1 MDTGDVYDNGNTA
14 YNSLLQV
21 TKLKL
26 RDFREILKRT
36 LYEYISIMH
45 MHNDN
50 IRIRYRPHTM
60 VLPVAKGNISYI
72 INIYSN
78 TFITYIYYLKKRY
91 INMYH
96 Y

>member
-1 MDTGDVYDNGNTA
+1 MY
-14 YNSLLQV
+14 
-21 TKLKL
+21 
-26 RDFREILKRT
+26 
-36 LYEYISIMH
+36 

-91 INMYH
+91 IFEKKSLVKKLEQI
-96 Y
+96 